1 MSKRTLL
8 TWLIFST
15 VFIISLYTFLVVQAN
30 YGAVATVL
38 TSASGTKVVLDRVE
52 FTEAEE
58 GVSID
63 LYFWFEIPS
72 ALGVEVSFDSV
83 SYSLSVNGVYLGR
96 YSYWGGGVVLS
107 DRPEKELFTSTA
119 QMKSLYKERLLENLR
134 AGRNEILA
142 EGQAEIRVVTRMGEQ
157 KVTLPVRWTF
167 EIR

>member
-1 MSKRTLL
+1 MSKRVLL
-8 TWLIFST
+8 SWLIFST
-15 VFIISLYTFLVVQAN
+15 VFVISVYTFVVVRVN
-30 YGAVATVL
+30 YGAVAAVL
-38 TSASGTKVVLDRVE
+38 TSVSETKVVLDRVG

-63 LYFWFEIPS
+63 LYFGFRVPL
-72 ALGVEVSFDSV
+72 ALGVEVSFDAV
-83 SYSLSVNGVYLGR
+83 SYSLSVSGVYLGR

-134 AGRNEILA
+134 AGRNEIIA

-157 KVTLPVRWTF
+157 KVVLPVRWTF
-167 EIR
+167 EI

>member
-15 VFIISLYTFLVVQAN
+15 VFIISLYTFLVVQVN

-38 TSASGTKVVLDRVE
+38 TSASETKVILDRVG
-52 FTEAEE
+52 FSEAEG

-63 LYFWFEIPS
+63 LHFRFEISS

-83 SYSLSVNGVYLGR
+83 SYSLSVNNVYLGR

-134 AGRNEILA
+134 AGRNEIIA

-157 KVTLPVRWTF
+157 KVTLPVRWAF
-167 EIR
+167 EI